1 MITGFVDHTYPRD
14 GAIDVPRNVVVVIQF
29 NQAMY
34 EGDLFKNIRVSGTH
48 VDYVMYYD
56 PGTYQVKINFLGW
69 LKPGENV
76 LVEVKR
82 NAKNIC
88 MWRQIIE
95 VDFEFTVT
103 KK

>member
-1 MITGFVDHTYPRD
+1 MTGFVDYAYPRD
-14 GAIDVPRNVVVVIQF
+14 GAIDVPRDVVVVIQF

-34 EGDLFKNIRVSGTH
+34 EGDLFKNIRISGTNTK
-48 VDYVMYYD
+48 YVMDYD
-56 PGTYQVKINFLGW
+56 PGTYQVEIDFLGW

-82 NAKNIC
+82 NAKNMC

-103 KK
+103 KR